1 MPPRRSLYGQAS
13 IGWDRNVGIWEHD
26 SDYAFVE
33 RESFDFVDDFARD
46 SELVLCVVLRDSEVG
61 EALS

>member
-1 MPPRRSLYGQAS
+1 M
-13 IGWDRNVGIWEHD
+13 GIWEHD